1 MKMHL
6 LVKLP
11 LFHRCCVIVSLTLFI
26 LFSLVLAKL
35 YLGYKTTTWWIAEK
49 RSRSITT
56 FLKLICFSPNK
67 RYFND
72 EKQHEEGKQL
82 NTYFGVLKCFI
93 AFLHTKMFSFHEKM
107 FKICKNHLNQ
117 IEQYWGKSLQY
128 HERNN
133 KVG

>member
-1 MKMHL
+1 MLLKEIVDWYGKQQMKMHL

-35 YLGYKTTTWWIAEK
+35 YLGYKTTTWWIAEM

-93 AFLHTKMFSFHEKM
+93 AFLHTTMFFIPWKNVQNLQKSF
-107 FKICKNHLNQ
+107 
-117 IEQYWGKSLQY
+117 KS
-128 HERNN
+128 NWTI
-133 KVG
+133 